1 MSTYKDPAHVLGFVA
16 CESLDLSNSLYQTL
30 SEASDAI
37 TALVPSEP
45 NPKRR
50 MVLNKIANDIQ
61 AKLVSWNN
69 LLVTLALAAQ
79 RAVDD
84 VEIDAMAKQYAD
96 RVCGG
101 GR

>member
-16 CESLDLSNSLYQTL
+16 CESLDLAGSLYQAL
-30 SEASDAI
+30 EGASNTI
-37 TALVPSEP
+37 TALVPSEQ

-96 RVCGG
+96 RMCGG
-101 GR
+101 WR

>member
-1 MSTYKDPAHVLGFVA
+1 MSTYKDPARILGFVA
-16 CESLDLSNSLYQTL
+16 CESLDLAGSLYQTL
-30 SEASDAI
+30 EGASNTI
-37 TALVPSEP
+37 TAFVASEP

-61 AKLVSWNN
+61 AKLMSWNN

-84 VEIDAMAKQYAD
+84 VESDAMAKQYAD

>member
-16 CESLDLSNSLYQTL
+16 CESLDLAGSLYETL
-30 SEASDAI
+30 EGASNTI
-37 TALVPSEP
+37 TAFVASEP

-69 LLVTLALAAQ
+69 LLATLALAAQ

-84 VEIDAMAKQYAD
+84 VEMDDVARRYAE
-96 RVCGG
+96 RACEGG
-101 GR
+101 K

>member
-16 CESLDLSNSLYQTL
+16 CESLDLAGSLYETL
-30 SEASDAI
+30 EGASNTI
-37 TALVPSEP
+37 TAFVASEP

-50 MVLNKIANDIQ
+50 MALNTIVNDIQ

>member
-16 CESLDLSNSLYQTL
+16 CESLDLAGSLYETL
-30 SEASDAI
+30 EGASNTI
-37 TALVPSEP
+37 TAFVASEP

-61 AKLVSWNN
+61 AKLMSWNN

-84 VEIDAMAKQYAD
+84 VEVEEVARRYAD

-101 GR
+101 GK

>member
-1 MSTYKDPAHVLGFVA
+1 
-16 CESLDLSNSLYQTL
+16 
-30 SEASDAI
+30 
-37 TALVPSEP
+37 
-45 NPKRR
+45 

>member
-30 SEASDAI
+30 ESASNTI
-37 TALVPSEP
+37 TALVASEQ

-84 VEIDAMAKQYAD
+84 VEVEEVARRYAD

-101 GR
+101 GK

>member
-1 MSTYKDPAHVLGFVA
+1 MSTYKDPARILGFVA

-30 SEASDAI
+30 SGASDAI
-37 TALVPSEP
+37 TALVPSEQ

-61 AKLVSWNN
+61 AKLMSWNN

-84 VEIDAMAKQYAD
+84 VEMDDVARRYAE
-96 RVCGG
+96 RACGG

>member
-16 CESLDLSNSLYQTL
+16 CESLDLAGSLYETL
-30 SEASDAI
+30 EGASNTI
-37 TALVPSEP
+37 TAFVASEQ

-61 AKLVSWNN
+61 AKLMSWNN

-84 VEIDAMAKQYAD
+84 VEVEEVARRYAD
-96 RVCGG
+96 RVCGD

>member
-16 CESLDLSNSLYQTL
+16 CESLDLAGSLYETL
-30 SEASDAI
+30 EGASNTI
-37 TALVPSEP
+37 TAFVASEQ

-50 MVLNKIANDIQ
+50 MVLNKIANNIQ

-84 VEIDAMAKQYAD
+84 VEMDDVARRYAE
-96 RVCGG
+96 RACGG
-101 GR
+101 GK